1 MKNFN
6 RFLFPFLTNCT
17 LPSSSLLTTHHNRA
31 ETLTIATAAAA
42 ETEMEEVAGS
52 QATKLRGS
60 AEDSIA
66 MVTGTGIVA
75 IATEIEVVTDM
86 ATGTVTEVDM
96 GAVLG
101 TESRKHLRSGP
112 DLPWLPGVSR
122 RRRKRTGQPRP
133 LASLEG
139 PSLWTQCRRRRR

>member
-6 RFLFPFLTNCT
+6 SFLFPLTNCT
-17 LPSSSLLTTHHNRA
+17 LPSSSLLTTHQFRA
-31 ETLTIATAAAA
+31 ETLTTAIAAAA

-52 QATKLRGS
+52 QATKLRGN

-75 IATEIEVVTDM
+75 TATEIEVVTDM

-122 RRRKRTGQPRP
+122 RRRKGTGQLRL

-139 PSLWTQCRRRRR
+139 PILWTQFRRRRR